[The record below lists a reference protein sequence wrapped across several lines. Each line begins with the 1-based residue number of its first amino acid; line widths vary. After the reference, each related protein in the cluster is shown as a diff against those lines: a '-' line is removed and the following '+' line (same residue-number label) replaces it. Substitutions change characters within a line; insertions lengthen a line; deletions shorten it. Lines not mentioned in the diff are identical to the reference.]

1 MKIRVV
7 LSRTTLDLIWA
18 LGNREAIWRST
29 EQPLGPDEAAV
40 ELDEDVVIAAIDL
53 FDEETFDKAIQN
65 LAHSRLSDKEDA
77 S

>member
-1 MKIRVV
+1 
-7 LSRTTLDLIWA
+7 
-18 LGNREAIWRST
+18 
-29 EQPLGPDEAAV
+29 
-40 ELDEDVVIAAIDL
+40 L